1 MAVLPVN
8 SYRFYCK
15 ALNIS
20 NKSLFSAMRPSWGG
34 EKA

>member
-1 MAVLPVN
+1 MATLVVN
-8 SYRFYCK
+8 SYRFDGK

-20 NKSLFSAMRPSWGG
+20 NKSLFWMIRPSRVG

>member
-1 MAVLPVN
+1 MAVLSVN
-8 SYRFYCK
+8 SYRVDGK

-20 NKSLFSAMRPSWGG
+20 NKSLFWAMKQSRGG